1 MLQVSTGEENLCKLK
16 WFHGVSNSIGAIR
29 VLRNANGGGG
39 CQIFW
44 KKALRRCKVQCYYRY
59 EEVGFQGKNRYVTL
73 EWPHP
78 SIIIIILPP
87 LCFQ

>member
-39 CQIFW
+39 VRYSG
-44 KKALRRCKVQCYYRY
+44 KKHYA
-59 EEVGFQGKNRYVTL
+59 GVT
-73 EWPHP
+73 
-78 SIIIIILPP
+78 
-87 LCFQ
+87 